1 MSVIVFGCYPQTSES
16 DARRKAITAACDAS
30 GLGEVRFT
38 YPDFLDAAA
47 AAIIQG
53 RKGNKVAIVGELG
66 DLVPPSSHNEEEWC
80 ESFLAYLERHA
91 IAFHPIKG
99 KVRRV
104 RVEPNSRTSIIRGYQ
119 RAMEGLEKL
128 MQRRLRQ
135 GQVRVEG
142 RGYLC
147 GRPPYGYFVK
157 EGEFSIHPIQSKA
170 VKHIFDHIRN
180 GESMASLLTELRDKY
195 TQGGIKE
202 GKPEFWDKRKVRRI
216 LKHASMY
223 CLGEYQSNSGH
234 IAKLPD
240 LAFLPKDWAD
250 TDQRRASQARIPS
263 PAGGG
268 TLPSAKAS
276 RR

>member
-1 MSVIVFGCYPQTSES
+1 MIVFGCYAKSKEAQ
-16 DARRKAITAACDAS
+16 RRKEIDEACKAA
-30 GLGEVRFT
+30 EVESARFP

-53 RKGNKVAIVGELG
+53 RKGNKVVIVG
-66 DLVPPSSHNEEEWC
+66 DLSDLTSPEKHNEEEWT
-80 ESFLAYLERHA
+80 ESFLAYLDRHS
-91 IAFHPIKG
+91 IVFVPVKG

-119 RAMEGLEKL
+119 KAMEGLEKL
-128 MQRRLRQ
+128 MQKRLRQ

-157 EGEFSIHPIQSKA
+157 EGEFCIHPIQSEA
-170 VKHIFDHIRN
+170 VKRIFKHIRD
-180 GESMASLLTELRDKY
+180 GESMAALLTELREKF

-223 CLGEYQSNSGH
+223 CLGEYRSNSGH
-234 IAKLPD
+234 IAKLPE

-250 TDQRRASQARIPS
+250 TDQRRASQARVPS

-268 TLPSAKAS
+268 TLPSAKAH